1 LTQQIK
7 EHSKTKEDTSGGILN
22 DTEIGSDSKKMQL
35 VSDLK
40 QKAFPFSF
48 F

>member
-1 LTQQIK
+1 LTQQLK
-7 EHSKTKEDTSGGILN
+7 EHSKTKEDTSGGNLN
-22 DTEIGSDSKKMQL
+22 GIEIDSDSTKMQL